1 MREFKIATN
10 PYDDKKSLYAR
21 TTVKIEPGLTVLCGC
36 NGSGKSTLLRLL
48 KDKLSEDK
56 SIKLLSF
63 DNYRDGGAQW
73 IEKQFWRGNYN
84 AGVSAF
90 SSSEGERISTSVSYF
105 VSELGSM
112 IRKERPKEIWVL
124 LDAIGSGLS
133 IDGIDEIKDF
143 INFVRGE
150 EPEIMFYFVVST
162 NEYEFAEGS
171 DCIDVRTF
179 RHLKFSNYDD
189 YKKFILNSRE
199 TKNKRYE

>member
-1 MREFKIATN
+1 MREFKIPTN
-10 PYDDKKSLYAR
+10 PYDDKKSLYTR
-21 TTVKIEPGLTVLCGC
+21 TTVKIDPGLTVLCGC

-63 DNYRDGGAQW
+63 DNYHDGGAKW
-73 IEKQFWRGNYN
+73 IEKQLWLGNSN
-84 AGVSAF
+84 AGLSAF

-105 VSELGSM
+105 VSELGNM

-179 RHLKFSNYDD
+179 RHLKFSTYDD
-189 YKKFILNSRE
+189 YKKFILNSRK